1 MKRFVA
7 GFVAIAALLAGC
19 NDSSHT
25 VAPTPPPPTSF
36 SATLTGAQSVPPSG
50 SNALGTARFDVLAD
64 GSIHWTLHTAGL
76 DTVLASHIHVGHP
89 GETGNVV
96 VGLFTTGPSSNL
108 DLQGSINDATQV
120 AAVLNLFRTDD
131 AYVNVHTTSFPN
143 GEIRGRV
150 VTSNGGFASQR

>member
-50 SNALGTARFDVLAD
+50 SNALGTARFDVLQD
-64 GSIHWTLHTAGL
+64 GSIHWSLHTAGL

-89 GETGNVV
+89 GETGNVIV
-96 VGLFTTGPSSNL
+96 CVFTTGPGSNL
-108 DLQGSINDATQV
+108 DLQGSITDPTQFAT
-120 AAVLNLFRTDD
+120 VLQLIHDDD
-131 AYVNVHTTSFPN
+131 AYVNVH
-143 GEIRGRV
+143 
-150 VTSNGGFASQR
+150 

>member
-1 MKRFVA
+1 MKRFIA
-7 GFVAIAALLAGC
+7 GFIVIAAVLAGC

-50 SNALGTARFDVLAD
+50 SNALGTARFDVMQD
-64 GSIHWTLHTAGL
+64 GSIHWSLHTAGL

-89 GETGNVV
+89 GETGNVI
-96 VGLFTTGPSSNL
+96 VGLFTTGPGSNL
-108 DLQGSINDATQV
+108 DLQGSITDPTQV
-120 AAVLNLFRTDD
+120 ATVLQLIHDDD
-131 AYVNVHTTSFPN
+131 AYVNVHTTRFPN

-150 VTSNGGFASQR
+150 VTANGGFASHR